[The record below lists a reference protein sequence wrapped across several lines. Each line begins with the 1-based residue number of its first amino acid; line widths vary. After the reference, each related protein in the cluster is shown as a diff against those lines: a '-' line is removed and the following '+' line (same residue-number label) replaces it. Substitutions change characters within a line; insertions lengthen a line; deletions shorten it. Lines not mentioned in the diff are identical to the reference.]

1 MRPTTRRST
10 ASGLMMA
17 SVRSIFFGLY
27 RSAGHGAQP
36 AELVLAHGPAHA
48 RRDPD
53 ARYGAIESGQPGQS
67 HEGNPNAPALDASG
81 WPNDPVAIAQDRIG
95 ANEDETE

>member
-1 MRPTTRRST
+1 
-10 ASGLMMA
+10 MA

-27 RSAGHGAQP
+27 RSPGHGAQP
-36 AELVLAHGPAHA
+36 AELVPVGTPRRT

-53 ARYGAIESGQPGQS
+53 ARYGSIESGQPGHP

-81 WPNDPVAIAQDRIG
+81 WPNDPVAIAEDRIG
-95 ANEDETE
+95 ANEDESEG